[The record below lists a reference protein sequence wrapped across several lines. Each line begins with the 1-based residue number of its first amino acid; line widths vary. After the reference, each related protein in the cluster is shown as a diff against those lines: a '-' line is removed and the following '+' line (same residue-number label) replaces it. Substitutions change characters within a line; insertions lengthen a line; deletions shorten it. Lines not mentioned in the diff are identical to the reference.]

1 MWTQPSYVSWLAIFK
16 RNLNINT
23 RLYIYIQKNICILYY
38 KYMTWGRNSPGQPL
52 SPILP
57 NVSCL
62 LIFGRLLKT
71 LDIGLTLL
79 NAYSPLTSIFLL
91 LTCRE
96 GSFIETEVEILP
108 EFLPNL
114 IFFSH
119 INNSAE
125 IQPSKAVPLP
135 GRDRF
140 TEIAPFY
147 L

>member
-1 MWTQPSYVSWLAIFK
+1 
-16 RNLNINT
+16 
-23 RLYIYIQKNICILYY
+23 
-38 KYMTWGRNSPGQPL
+38 MTWGRNSPGQPL

-114 IFFSH
+114 IFF
-119 INNSAE
+119 
-125 IQPSKAVPLP
+125 LP
-135 GRDRF
+135 HK
-140 TEIAPFY
+140 
-147 L
+147 